1 VDLTSNLDKT
11 IMKKLAI
18 IFILAFG
25 LMASST
31 VADSSNEGLVDT
43 EPKYLTS
50 DTFKQSIN
58 TGIVIIEFVASFA
71 DKFAEWESIED
82 GTYYRVDIEKYP
94 DLKKKYKVRSIPTIM
109 VFNNGVK
116 ELTYRA
122 NIMLELDVTAEEIH
136 EDIEDIFSDKF

>member
-1 VDLTSNLDKT
+1 
-11 IMKKLAI
+11 MKKLAI

-31 VADSSNEGLVDT
+31 IADSSSTSIVDA

-50 DTFKQSIN
+50 DTFNKAIN
-58 TGIVIIEFVASFA
+58 TGIVIVEFVASFA
-71 DKFAEWESIED
+71 EPFSEWEAIED
-82 GTYYRVDIEKYP
+82 GEYYRVDIEKYP

-109 VFNNGVK
+109 VFSNGAK

-136 EDIEDIFSDKF
+136 EDIEDLFSDKF

>member
-1 VDLTSNLDKT
+1 
-11 IMKKLAI
+11 MKKLAI

-25 LMASST
+25 LIASST
-31 VADSSNEGLVDT
+31 IADSSTVGIIEA

-50 DTFKQSIN
+50 DTFSKAIN
-58 TGIVIIEFVASFA
+58 TGVVIVEFVASFA
-71 DKFAEWESIED
+71 EPFEDWEAIED

-94 DLKKKYKVRSIPTIM
+94 DLKKKYKVRSIPTIL
-109 VFNNGVK
+109 VFNNGSK

-136 EDIEDIFSDKF
+136 EDIEDLFSDKF

>member
-1 VDLTSNLDKT
+1 
-11 IMKKLAI
+11 MKKSLI
-18 IFILAFG
+18 IFLLAFA
-25 LMASST
+25 LIASST
-31 VADSSNEGLVDT
+31 IADVTVNNVTDS

-50 DTFKQSIN
+50 DTFSQSIN
-58 TGIVIIEFVASFA
+58 TGIVIVEFVASFVEP
-71 DKFAEWESIED
+71 FAEWEAIED

-109 VFNNGVK
+109 VFSNGSK

-136 EDIEDIFSDKF
+136 EDIEDLFSDKF

>member
-1 VDLTSNLDKT
+1 
-11 IMKKLAI
+11 MKKSII
-18 IFILAFG
+18 IFLLAFA
-25 LMASST
+25 LIASST
-31 VADSSNEGLVDT
+31 IADVTVNNVTDS

-50 DTFKQSIN
+50 DTFSQSIN
-58 TGIVIIEFVASFA
+58 TGIVIVEFVASFVEP
-71 DKFAEWESIED
+71 FSEWEAIED

-109 VFNNGVK
+109 VFSNGSK

-136 EDIEDIFSDKF
+136 EDIEDLFSDKF

>member
-1 VDLTSNLDKT
+1 
-11 IMKKLAI
+11 MKKLAI

-31 VADSSNEGLVDT
+31 IADSSNSNLVET

-50 DTFKQSIN
+50 DTFKKSIN
-58 TGIVIIEFVASFA
+58 TGVVIVEFVASFA
-71 DKFAEWESIED
+71 EPFEDWEAIED

-94 DLKKKYKVRSIPTIM
+94 DLKKKYKVRVIPTIM
-109 VFNNGVK
+109 VFNNGSK

-122 NIMLELDVTAEEIH
+122 NIMLELDITAEEIH
-136 EDIEDIFSDKF
+136 EDIEDLFSDKF

>member
-1 VDLTSNLDKT
+1 
-11 IMKKLAI
+11 MKKLAI
-18 IFILAFG
+18 ILILAFG

-31 VADSSNEGLVDT
+31 VADSSSSSIVDA

-50 DTFKQSIN
+50 DTFNKAIN
-58 TGIVIIEFVASFA
+58 TGIVIVEFVASFA
-71 DKFAEWESIED
+71 EPFSEWEAIED
-82 GTYYRVDIEKYP
+82 GEYYRVDIEKYP

-109 VFNNGVK
+109 VFSNGAK

-136 EDIEDIFSDKF
+136 EDIEDIFSNKF

>member
-1 VDLTSNLDKT
+1 
-11 IMKKLAI
+11 MKKLAI

-31 VADSSNEGLVDT
+31 IADSSSSSLVDA

-50 DTFKQSIN
+50 DTFNKAIN
-58 TGIVIIEFVASFA
+58 TGVVIVEFVASFA
-71 DKFAEWESIED
+71 EPFSEWEAIED
-82 GTYYRVDIEKYP
+82 GEYYRVDIEKYP

-109 VFNNGVK
+109 VFSNGAK

-136 EDIEDIFSDKF
+136 EDIEDLFSNKF

>member
-1 VDLTSNLDKT
+1 M

-31 VADSSNEGLVDT
+31 IADSSSTSIVDA

-50 DTFKQSIN
+50 DTFNKAIN
-58 TGIVIIEFVASFA
+58 TGIVIVEFVASFA
-71 DKFAEWESIED
+71 EPFSEWEAIED
-82 GTYYRVDIEKYP
+82 GEYYRVDIEKYP

-109 VFNNGVK
+109 VFSNGAK

-136 EDIEDIFSDKF
+136 EDIEDLFSDKF

>member
-1 VDLTSNLDKT
+1 
-11 IMKKLAI
+11 MKKIAI
-18 IFILAFG
+18 IFLLTFG

-31 VADSSNEGLVDT
+31 IADSTNAGITDT

-50 DTFKQSIN
+50 DTFSKSIN
-58 TGIVIIEFVASFA
+58 TGIVIVEFVASFA
-71 DKFAEWESIED
+71 ESFTEWEAIED

-94 DLKKKYKVRSIPTIM
+94 DLKKKYKIRSIPTIL
-109 VFNNGVK
+109 VFNNGSK

-136 EDIEDIFSDKF
+136 EDIEDLFSDKF

>member
-1 VDLTSNLDKT
+1 
-11 IMKKLAI
+11 MKKLAI

-31 VADSSNEGLVDT
+31 IADSSSSSIVDA

-50 DTFKQSIN
+50 DTFNKAIN
-58 TGIVIIEFVASFA
+58 TGIVIVEFVASFA
-71 DKFAEWESIED
+71 EPFPEWELIED
-82 GTYYRVDIEKYP
+82 GEYYRVDIEKYP

-109 VFNNGVK
+109 VFSNGAK

-136 EDIEDIFSDKF
+136 EDIEDLFSNKF

>member
-1 VDLTSNLDKT
+1 
-11 IMKKLAI
+11 MKKLAI

-31 VADSSNEGLVDT
+31 IADSSSTSIVDA

-50 DTFKQSIN
+50 DTFNKAIN
-58 TGIVIIEFVASFA
+58 TGIVIVEFVASFA
-71 DKFAEWESIED
+71 EPFSEWEAIED
-82 GTYYRVDIEKYP
+82 GEYYRVDIEKYP

-109 VFNNGVK
+109 VFSNGAK

-136 EDIEDIFSDKF
+136 EDIEDIFSNKF

>member
-1 VDLTSNLDKT
+1 
-11 IMKKLAI
+11 MKKLAI

-31 VADSSNEGLVDT
+31 VADSSNSNVVET

-50 DTFKQSIN
+50 DTFKKSIN
-58 TGIVIIEFVASFA
+58 TGVVIVEFVASFA
-71 DKFAEWESIED
+71 EPFEDWEAIED

-94 DLKKKYKVRSIPTIM
+94 DLKKKYKVRVIPTIM
-109 VFNNGVK
+109 VFNNGSK

-122 NIMLELDVTAEEIH
+122 NIMLELDITAEEIH
-136 EDIEDIFSDKF
+136 EDIEDLFSDKF

>member
-1 VDLTSNLDKT
+1 
-11 IMKKLAI
+11 MKKLAI

-31 VADSSNEGLVDT
+31 IADSSSSSIVDA

-50 DTFKQSIN
+50 DTFNKAIN
-58 TGIVIIEFVASFA
+58 TGIVIVEFVASFA
-71 DKFAEWESIED
+71 EPFSEWEAIED
-82 GTYYRVDIEKYP
+82 GEYYRVDIEKYP

-109 VFNNGVK
+109 VFSNGAK

-136 EDIEDIFSDKF
+136 EDIEDLFSNKF

>member
-1 VDLTSNLDKT
+1 VKYKT

-31 VADSSNEGLVDT
+31 IADSSNSNLVET

-50 DTFKQSIN
+50 DTFKKSIN
-58 TGIVIIEFVASFA
+58 TGVVIVEFVASFA
-71 DKFAEWESIED
+71 EPFEDWEAIED

-94 DLKKKYKVRSIPTIM
+94 DLKKKYKVRVIPTIM
-109 VFNNGVK
+109 VFNNGSK

-122 NIMLELDVTAEEIH
+122 NIMLELDITAEEIH
-136 EDIEDIFSDKF
+136 EDIEDLFSDKF

>member
-1 VDLTSNLDKT
+1 
-11 IMKKLAI
+11 MKKLAI

-31 VADSSNEGLVDT
+31 IADSSSTSIVDA

-50 DTFKQSIN
+50 DTFNKAIN
-58 TGIVIIEFVASFA
+58 TGIVIVEFVASFA
-71 DKFAEWESIED
+71 EPFSEWGAIED
-82 GTYYRVDIEKYP
+82 GEYYRVDIEKYP

-109 VFNNGVK
+109 VFSNGAK

-136 EDIEDIFSDKF
+136 EDIEDLFSDKF